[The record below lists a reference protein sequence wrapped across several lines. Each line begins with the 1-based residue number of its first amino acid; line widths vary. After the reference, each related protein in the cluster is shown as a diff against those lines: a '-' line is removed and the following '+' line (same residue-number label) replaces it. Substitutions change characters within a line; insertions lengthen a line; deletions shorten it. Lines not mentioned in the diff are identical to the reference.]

1 MTRDLFFT
9 LNTLAAQ
16 RGGLS
21 KAVIKRANA
30 IITADPER
38 NVTLVTLGIQPNLEA
53 IREEIVEARLLDPR
67 IQVVNVINFLARRQA
82 DKRSVVSSKAELIP
96 RWEKRYTLFLDAS
109 RAEKDSYRLFDNGTY
124 VQYARFDANNQ
135 LSFIDYFSENRHRL
149 RREEYLDN
157 GQLVQTIQYSLTS
170 NKPVSRSFFHSD
182 GTCYLTIWHKINSA
196 DWSHLFYF
204 EAGQEK
210 QFNDPAIFNTFVLNK
225 LLDQHDAV
233 LISSEY
239 RDRLANL
246 PKKNLDAVILDI
258 KHPNIKKIAFGHSN
272 HFVSPFNETAAVS
285 GVWDTLFGRIDE
297 WDRVITA
304 TPRQQA
310 HMTNQFGHPET
321 FHAIPHG
328 VGAVPEADY
337 SVLPEP
343 DPNRFIVVSRIQV
356 KKDVAASVRVMR
368 KIVDHHPNA
377 FLDFYGFGYN
387 DQLEKDLH
395 ALIKEL
401 SLTKHIRFKG
411 FVTNIQDAYHGAVA
425 TIFTSQSEG
434 FGMAILESMGYGVP
448 VIAYDVCYGP
458 REIIEHGTTGFIIPT
473 GDTSAFAAAAIRLM
487 EQPSLRRQMGE
498 AALHSVERFSDDL
511 FTKNWLMLLNQ
522 LDE

>member
-1 MTRDLFFT
+1 
-9 LNTLAAQ
+9 
-16 RGGLS
+16 
-21 KAVIKRANA
+21 
-30 IITADPER
+30 
-38 NVTLVTLGIQPNLEA
+38 
-53 IREEIVEARLLDPR
+53 
-67 IQVVNVINFLARRQA
+67 
-82 DKRSVVSSKAELIP
+82 
-96 RWEKRYTLFLDAS
+96 
-109 RAEKDSYRLFDNGTY
+109 
-124 VQYARFDANNQ
+124 
-135 LSFIDYFSENRHRL
+135 
-149 RREEYLDN
+149 
-157 GQLVQTIQYSLTS
+157 
-170 NKPVSRSFFHSD
+170 
-182 GTCYLTIWHKINSA
+182 
-196 DWSHLFYF
+196 
-204 EAGQEK
+204 
-210 QFNDPAIFNTFVLNK
+210 
-225 LLDQHDAV
+225 
-233 LISSEY
+233 
-239 RDRLANL
+239 
-246 PKKNLDAVILDI
+246 
-258 KHPNIKKIAFGHSN
+258 
-272 HFVSPFNETAAVS
+272 
-285 GVWDTLFGRIDE
+285 
-297 WDRVITA
+297 
-304 TPRQQA
+304 
-310 HMTNQFGHPET
+310 
-321 FHAIPHG
+321 
-328 VGAVPEADY
+328 
-337 SVLPEP
+337 
-343 DPNRFIVVSRIQV
+343 
-356 KKDVAASVRVMR
+356 MR

>member
-1 MTRDLFFT
+1 
-9 LNTLAAQ
+9 
-16 RGGLS
+16 
-21 KAVIKRANA
+21 
-30 IITADPER
+30 
-38 NVTLVTLGIQPNLEA
+38 VTLGIQPNLEA

-149 RREEYLDN
+149 RREEYIDN

-246 PKKNLDAVILDI
+246 PKKI
-258 KHPNIKKIAFGHSN
+258 
-272 HFVSPFNETAAVS
+272 
-285 GVWDTLFGRIDE
+285 W
-297 WDRVITA
+297 
-304 TPRQQA
+304 
-310 HMTNQFGHPET
+310 
-321 FHAIPHG
+321 
-328 VGAVPEADY
+328 
-337 SVLPEP
+337 
-343 DPNRFIVVSRIQV
+343 
-356 KKDVAASVRVMR
+356 MR
-368 KIVDHHPNA
+368 
-377 FLDFYGFGYN
+377 
-387 DQLEKDLH
+387 
-395 ALIKEL
+395 
-401 SLTKHIRFKG
+401 S
-411 FVTNIQDAYHGAVA
+411 
-425 TIFTSQSEG
+425 S
-434 FGMAILESMGYGVP
+434 
-448 VIAYDVCYGP
+448 
-458 REIIEHGTTGFIIPT
+458 
-473 GDTSAFAAAAIRLM
+473 
-487 EQPSLRRQMGE
+487 
-498 AALHSVERFSDDL
+498 
-511 FTKNWLMLLNQ
+511 
-522 LDE
+522 